1 MNSLADNALMLKV
14 KAGDLDRMGLLF
26 ERHYKPLFGF
36 LYRMTSD
43 RENSEDMVQNVF
55 LRMLKYRHTFK
66 GDGEFRTWMY
76 HLARNVL
83 NDFHKSNKKQMN
95 RLEDQFNEVADDSTG
110 ISADREEE
118 VHLLN
123 RALTRLTEENR
134 EILVLSRYQELAYSE
149 IAQIL
154 EITEANV
161 RVRIHRAMAQLKT
174 AYLKLAD

>member
-1 MNSLADNALMLKV
+1 MLKV

-36 LYRMTSD
+36 LYRMTAD
-43 RENSEDMVQNVF
+43 KDNSEDMVQNVF

-83 NDFHKSNKKQMN
+83 NDQHKQAKRQAAP
-95 RLEDQFNEVADDSTG
+95 LEQEFREVADEAPE
-110 ISADREEE
+110 SASDKEEQ
-118 VHLLN
+118 VNILN
-123 RALTRLTEENR
+123 RALTHLTEENR

-149 IAQIL
+149 IARIL
-154 EITEANV
+154 NISEVNV
-161 RVRIHRAMAQLKT
+161 RVRIHRAMTQLKSV
-174 AYLKLAD
+174 YLKLAD

>member
-1 MNSLADNALMLKV
+1 MLKV

-26 ERHYKPLFGF
+26 ERHYRPLFGF
-36 LYRMTSD
+36 LYRMTAD

-55 LRMLKYRHTFK
+55 LRMLKYRHTFR

-83 NDFHKSNKKQMN
+83 NDFHKGNKRKTDP
-95 RLEDQFNEVADDSTG
+95 LEDQFSEIVDNSGENHLD
-110 ISADREEE
+110 EEE
-118 VHLLN
+118 QVHLLN
-123 RALTRLTEENR
+123 RALSRLSEENR
-134 EILVLSRYQELAYSE
+134 EILVLSRYQELPYSE

-154 EITEANV
+154 NLSEANV
-161 RVRIHRAMAQLKT
+161 RVRIHRAMAQLKS

>member
-1 MNSLADNALMLKV
+1 MLKV

-36 LYRMTSD
+36 LYRMTAD
-43 RENSEDMVQNVF
+43 KENSEDMVQNVF

-83 NDFHKSNKKQMN
+83 NDYHKRSKRQADP
-95 RLEDQFNEVADDSTG
+95 LEHEFREVADEAVEST
-110 ISADREEE
+110 IDKEEQ
-118 VHLLN
+118 VSLLN
-123 RALTRLTEENR
+123 RALTQLTEENR

-149 IAQIL
+149 IARIL
-154 EITEANV
+154 NISEANV
-161 RVRIHRAMAQLKT
+161 RVKIHRAMTQLKSV
-174 AYLKLAD
+174 YLKLAD

>member
-1 MNSLADNALMLKV
+1 MLKV

-26 ERHYKPLFGF
+26 ERHYRPLFGF
-36 LYRMTSD
+36 LYRMTAD
-43 RENSEDMVQNVF
+43 KENSEDLVQNVF

-83 NDFHKSNKKQMN
+83 NDHHKGNKRQAAP
-95 RLEDQFNEVADDSTG
+95 LEQVFAEVADEGTENAIDK
-110 ISADREEE
+110 EEQ

-123 RALTRLTEENR
+123 RALNRLPEENR

-149 IAQIL
+149 IAKIL
-154 EITEANV
+154 NISEANV
-161 RVRIHRAMAQLKT
+161 RVRIHRAMAQLKS
-174 AYLKLAD
+174 AYLKLED

>member
-1 MNSLADNALMLKV
+1 MLKV

-36 LYRMTSD
+36 LYRMTAD
-43 RENSEDMVQNVF
+43 KENSEDMVQNVF

-83 NDFHKSNKKQMN
+83 NDYHKRSKRQADP
-95 RLEDQFNEVADDSTG
+95 LEHELREVADETQEST
-110 ISADREEE
+110 IDKEEQ
-118 VHLLN
+118 VYLLN

-149 IAQIL
+149 IARIL
-154 EITEANV
+154 NISEANV
-161 RVRIHRAMAQLKT
+161 RVRIHRAMAQLKS
-174 AYLKLAD
+174 AYLKLTD

>member
-1 MNSLADNALMLKV
+1 MLKV

-26 ERHYKPLFGF
+26 ERHYRPLFGF
-36 LYRMTSD
+36 LYRMTAD

-76 HLARNVL
+76 YLARNVL
-83 NDFHKSNKKQMN
+83 NDFHKSNKKQAGP
-95 RLEDQFNEVADDSTG
+95 LENQADVADDTAG
-110 ISADREEE
+110 NAMDKEEQ

-123 RALTRLTEENR
+123 RALNRLSEENR
-134 EILVLSRYQELAYSE
+134 EILVLSRYQELPYSE

-154 EITEANV
+154 NISEANV
-161 RVRIHRAMAQLKT
+161 RVRIHRAMAQLKA

>member
-1 MNSLADNALMLKV
+1 MLKV

-26 ERHYKPLFGF
+26 ERHYRPLFGF
-36 LYRMTSD
+36 LYRMTAD
-43 RENSEDMVQNVF
+43 KDNSEDMVQNVF

-83 NDFHKSNKKQMN
+83 NDFHKRDKRQPAPM
-95 RLEDQFNEVADDSTG
+95 EDQFTEVADDTTEG
-110 ISADREEE
+110 TMDKEEQ

-123 RALTRLTEENR
+123 RALARLSEENR

-149 IAQIL
+149 IAGIL
-154 EITEANV
+154 NISEANV
-161 RVRIHRAMAQLKT
+161 RVRIHRAMAQLKS